1 MRAFVGGNMWI
12 RQVAMVAA
20 ELQQVEP
27 KLSEFLGVNE
37 HYTDAGVGEFGLT
50 NCVLASGNSFVEIVA
65 PTQPDTAAGRTLNR
79 QGGDCGYMVLFQLKE
94 LEPLSQRVDQLGFRK
109 IWQTERPEVTAF
121 HVHPKDMGGA
131 IVSFDEMRP
140 EDEWVWAGPDWQN
153 RRAKRSGDLRSCTL
167 EVSDPLATA
176 MTWAEVLCI
185 SIDQDEAGP
194 LLRMEDGCAV
204 RFQASLE
211 GAPRGLV
218 AFTLA
223 HLGLDSE
230 SGPRNLRVCGV
241 DITLV

>member
-1 MRAFVGGNMWI
+1 
-12 RQVAMVAA
+12 
-20 ELQQVEP
+20 
-27 KLSEFLGVNE
+27 
-37 HYTDAGVGEFGLT
+37 
-50 NCVLASGNSFVEIVA
+50 
-65 PTQPDTAAGRTLNR
+65 
-79 QGGDCGYMVLFQLKE
+79 MVLFQLKE
-94 LEPLSQRVDQLGFRK
+94 LEPLSQRVDQRGFRK

-176 MTWAEVLCI
+176 MTWAEVLGI